1 MSELNTPFL
10 IAGLG
15 NLGRKYRH
23 NRHNIG
29 FMVLDT
35 LAKRLGESFTKMQMN
50 ALVTQSR
57 YQGHRVI
64 LAKPQTY
71 MNNSGQAI
79 KSLVHFYKIP
89 PEKIMVVYDDVDL
102 PFDTIRIRP
111 QGGSAGQKGMKSA
124 IAQLDTQNFPRLR
137 IGIGRPSG
145 RMPVSAY
152 VLQDFSDA
160 EVEILSFVLDK
171 AVQAI
176 LTFITEGIEQTM
188 TEHN

>member
-29 FMVLDT
+29 FMVLDV